1 MEETRRV
8 AVVIHP
14 TRPEAVTAAVRF
26 IDGMRRHTIECVVE
40 ANHVDQVREQLPDA
54 YISPL
59 AVGSR
64 VELIVVFGGDG
75 SMLRASEWALPR
87 GIPLLGVNLGHV
99 GFLAELEAS
108 EIRELIEKVAA
119 RDYTIERRLT
129 LGAHVFDTDG
139 TTLWNSFA
147 VNEVSTEK
155 ASRRRMADLMVS
167 IDGRPLSRW
176 ACDGVLVA
184 SASGSTAYGF
194 SAGGPVIWPNT
205 EAFEVVPIAAHALFS
220 QACVVAPSSQVE
232 LQLMGGDL
240 GPDAVVWCDGRRS
253 ADLRSGCSI
262 VIERYPQDLQIAR
275 LSEQPFTTRLVKK
288 FGLDVEG
295 WRAPRHNLR
304 V

>member
-1 MEETRRV
+1 MESTRRV

-14 TRPEAVTAAVRF
+14 TREEAVTAAVEF
-26 IDGMRRHTIECVVE
+26 IDGMRHHGIECVVE
-40 ANHVDQVREQLPDA
+40 DNRFDEVRAQLPEVPV
-54 YISPL
+54 SPMR
-59 AVGSR
+59 GDSE
-64 VELIVVFGGDG
+64 VELIAVFGGDG

-87 GIPLLGVNLGHV
+87 GVPLLGVNLGHV

-108 EIRELIEKVAA
+108 EIEELIEKVAV

-129 LGAHVFDTDG
+129 LGVRVFDTDG
-139 TTLWNSFA
+139 STLWTSFA
-147 VNEVSTEK
+147 INEVSTEK

-220 QACVVAPSSQVE
+220 QACVVAPSSRVE
-232 LQLMGGDL
+232 LQLMGDL
-240 GPDAVVWCDGRRS
+240 AVDAIVWCDGRRS
-253 ADLRSGCSI
+253 FELQPGCSI
-262 VIERYPQDLQIAR
+262 LVNRYPQDLQIAR

-295 WRAPRHNLR
+295 WRAPRQLPE

>member
-14 TRPEAVTAAVRF
+14 IRPEAVTAAVEF
-26 IDGMRRHTIECVVE
+26 IAGMRRHNIECVVE
-40 ANHVDQVREQLPDA
+40 ANRFDEVRAQLPDA

-59 AVGSR
+59 TIDSD

-87 GIPLLGVNLGHV
+87 GIALLGVNLGHV

-108 EIRELIEKVAA
+108 EIRELIEKVAG
-119 RDYTIERRLT
+119 RDYTIEKRLT
-129 LGAHVFDTDG
+129 LGARVFDTDG
-139 TTLWNSFA
+139 TTLWTSFA

-155 ASRRRMADLMVS
+155 GSRRKMADLMVS

-194 SAGGPVIWPNT
+194 SVGGPVIWPNT
-205 EAFEVVPIAAHALFS
+205 EVFEVVPIAAHALFS
-220 QACVVAPSSQVE
+220 QACVVAPTSQVE
-232 LQLMGGDL
+232 LQLVGDL
-240 GPDAVVWCDGRRS
+240 ATDAVVCCDGRRGC
-253 ADLRSGCSI
+253 DLRPGFSI
-262 VIERYPQDLQIAR
+262 VIERYPQDLRIAR

-288 FGLDVEG
+288 FGLDIEG
-295 WRAPRHNLR
+295 WRAPKHHLR
-304 V
+304 A